1 MSMKIIALATVTA
14 LSTATLASANNSF
27 AFGETLSDSTTVDLG
42 TLNTT
47 GAGMVEIY
55 DFRGGEAGKL
65 LGATEVHAGANQDVR
80 INLNQNPQST
90 VVAVLTVNGQV
101 VAEKDYRISDRM

>member
-14 LSTATLASANNSF
+14 MSTATLASASDTF
-27 AFGETLSDSTTVDLG
+27 AFGETLSDSSTVDLG
-42 TLNTT
+42 TLNVT

-65 LGATEVHAGANQDVR
+65 LGATEIHVGANQDVR
-80 INLNQNPQST
+80 VNLGQRPQSS

-101 VAEKDYRISDRM
+101 VAEKDFRISDRM